1 MPQQLPNRHP
11 PGFLVLFFTE
21 LWERFGYYLL
31 RALLVIYMTKR
42 LGMTDAQALEMFGT
56 FQGFV
61 YLTPPFGGLLA
72 DRVLGLKRAVLIGG
86 CVIAAGHLIMT
97 VESRTALILAMG
109 FIVVGNGLFKPNMQ
123 SLLSALYKEG
133 DPRHEQAF
141 SRYYLAVNIGAM
153 VAPLLGTAMVA
164 RLGWGFAFGSAA
176 VGHCIGLATFWTF
189 RRHLVDNRS
198 PLAEALDQPLDTDAT
213 SENRGSYPADTGRR
227 VAAIVAVAV
236 VVSLFWAVYLAD
248 GGSLTL
254 WAKECVAGLAE
265 YATLTNAINP
275 IGILVLTP
283 IIEWTV
289 GALNRRR
296 RSPIG
301 PIHMLLA
308 GLLLSAAAAALLRI
322 GAAGSAKGVSVAWL
336 LGFYLLITIGEL
348 LVSPIGTAL
357 VARLAP
363 QRLRGFLLGV
373 WLLSSSVGGFV
384 SGQIGRV
391 AWPALSHS
399 GYFAVLAGVGLA
411 GAALVLLLWRPL
423 SRLVGSGQPPKELE
437 AVQRWEE
444 AGKQIAKLRL
454 VPKMR
459 KAA

>member
-1 MPQQLPNRHP
+1 
-11 PGFLVLFFTE
+11 
-21 LWERFGYYLL
+21 
-31 RALLVIYMTKR
+31 
-42 LGMTDAQALEMFGT
+42 
-56 FQGFV
+56 
-61 YLTPPFGGLLA
+61 
-72 DRVLGLKRAVLIGG
+72 
-86 CVIAAGHLIMT
+86 
-97 VESRTALILAMG
+97 
-109 FIVVGNGLFKPNMQ
+109 VV
-123 SLLSALYKEG
+123 A
-133 DPRHEQAF
+133 
-141 SRYYLAVNIGAM
+141 
-153 VAPLLGTAMVA
+153 
-164 RLGWGFAFGSAA
+164 
-176 VGHCIGLATFWTF
+176 
-189 RRHLVDNRS
+189 
-198 PLAEALDQPLDTDAT
+198 
-213 SENRGSYPADTGRR
+213 
-227 VAAIVAVAV
+227 
-236 VVSLFWAVYLAD
+236 SLFWAVYLAD

-254 WAKECVAGLAE
+254 WAKECVAGLAD
-265 YATLTNAINP
+265 YAMLTNAINP

-283 IIEWTV
+283 IIEWAV
-289 GALNRRR
+289 KALNRWRQGA
-296 RSPIG
+296 PIG
-301 PIHMLLA
+301 PIHMLLV
-308 GLLLSAAAAALLRI
+308 GLLLSSAAAALLRI

-348 LVSPIGTAL
+348 LVNPIGTAL

-437 AVQRWEE
+437 AVQRWEA

-454 VPKMR
+454 VPKMG